1 MMKMMTMMMVVMMIM
16 MIMTIMVMMMM
27 MVMMILMMMMV
38 MMMMMILESQ
48 ASKFWHHMRAEF
60 GVTSETLPIWQAS
73 RLPQLVMKLIFH
85 PGLVI

>member
-16 MIMTIMVMMMM
+16 MIMTIMMMM

-38 MMMMMILESQ
+38 MMMMILESQ

>member
-16 MIMTIMVMMMM
+16 MIMTIMMMM
-27 MVMMILMMMMV
+27 MVMMILMMMM
-38 MMMMMILESQ
+38 MMVMMMILESQ